1 MTYQEA
7 LDFLYQQFPAYQ
19 KLGKSAYKADLSN
32 ITSLCNALDNP
43 QDGQKFIH
51 IGGTNGKGSTAHIT
65 SAILQTH
72 GLKVGIYSSPHI
84 KDFGERIKINGV
96 YISEEFVIDFTQK
109 IIPLCEKLEPS
120 FFEITLAMA
129 FEYFKRES
137 TDFNIIEV
145 GLGGRLD
152 ATNIISPVV
161 TAITNVSLDHVAI
174 LGSTINEIAKE
185 KGGIIKAGIPL
196 ALGKMNVES
205 YSIFKEIA
213 LEKKVEVLKLPDNL
227 SYDLD
232 LLGNHQIDNARL
244 ALTIAE
250 EVLPLLDNEK
260 VKVALLNSSK
270 LSNFRGRM
278 EVYSSD
284 PLIIL
289 DGAHNED
296 GVKALIRSIENMG
309 MQQVN
314 VIYGASNDKE
324 LETLFSLFPKD
335 WKYHLTEFKN
345 DRSTLCENLEEMAK
359 KNKLYYNL
367 FDSPLKALNSFKTKS
382 KDQELII
389 VFGSFFLLEEFY

>member
-32 ITSLCNALDNP
+32 IISLCHGLGNP
-43 QDGQKFIH
+43 HEGQKFIH
-51 IGGTNGKGSTAHIT
+51 VGGTNGKGSTAHIT
-65 SAILQTH
+65 SAILQSH

-96 YISEEFVIDFTQK
+96 YISEDFVISFTERV
-109 IIPLCEKLEPS
+109 IPLCDKLEPS

-137 TDFNIIEV
+137 TDINIIEV

-152 ATNIISPVV
+152 ATNIISPIIA
-161 TAITNVSLDHVAI
+161 AISNVSLDHVAI
-174 LGSTINEIAKE
+174 LGSTIKEIAKE

-196 ALGKMNVES
+196 ALGRMNEES
-205 YSIFKEIA
+205 YSILKEMA

-278 EVYSSD
+278 EVYSND

-296 GVKALIRSIENMG
+296 GVKALIHSIEKMG
-309 MQQVN
+309 KQQVN
-314 VIYGASNDKE
+314 VVYGASNDKE
-324 LETLFSLFPKD
+324 LETLFALFPKE
-335 WKYHLTEFKN
+335 WRYHLTEFKN
-345 DRSTLCENLEEMAK
+345 DRSTSSEKLGEIGK
-359 KNKLYYNL
+359 KNDLNYKL
-367 FDSPLKALNSFKTKS
+367 FDAPVKALKAFDTMTNGQ
-382 KDQELII
+382 DLII